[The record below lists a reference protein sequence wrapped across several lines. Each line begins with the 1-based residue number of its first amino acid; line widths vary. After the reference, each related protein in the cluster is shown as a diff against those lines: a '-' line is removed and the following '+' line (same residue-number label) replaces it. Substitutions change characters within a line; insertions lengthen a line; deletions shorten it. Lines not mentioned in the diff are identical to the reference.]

1 MYFFIDIPS
10 AEILSTTNLKVMFG
24 SDTRLNCRVSG
35 YPSANKV
42 EWQNSLDG
50 RTFYPTDIDEDKY
63 FGSSSDPCSPFLLV
77 RNATLY
83 DQQYYRVIVSNDIG
97 KYTSNKQFLQVTGG
111 MLVYLLI
118 QINDLLD
125 NSCL

>member
-24 SDTRLNCRVSG
+24 SDTRLNCSVSG

-50 RTFYPTDIDEDKY
+50 TTFYPTDIDEYKY
-63 FGSSSDPCSPFLLV
+63 CGSSSNPRSPVLHV
-77 RNATLY
+77 QNATLY
-83 DQQYYRVIVSNDIG
+83 DQQYYRVIVSNEIG
-97 KYTSNKQFLQVTGG
+97 KYTSNKHFLQVTGG

-118 QINDLLD
+118 QINYFFK
-125 NSCL
+125 NN